1 MAADLLDDFEQRIG
15 EIGIGFRTG
24 VSFWHMQQA
33 ITRNIAVSVET
44 RFLEGDSDPDEQY
57 FVWAYRITIENHGDE
72 TVQLLTRHWQITDSQ
87 GRLKEVRGDG
97 VVGEQPVLEPGGHFT
112 YSSGTPFINRLRLYA
127 RQLWHADPSR

>member
-1 MAADLLDDFEQRIG
+1 MQF
-15 EIGIGFRTG
+15 
-24 VSFWHMQQA
+24 MQQA

-87 GRLKEVRGDG
+87 GRLQEVRGDG

-112 YSSGTPFINRLRLYA
+112 YSSGTPLSTASGFMRGSYGMQTQAGENFDIEVPAFSLDSPHESGNIN
-127 RQLWHADPSR
+127 